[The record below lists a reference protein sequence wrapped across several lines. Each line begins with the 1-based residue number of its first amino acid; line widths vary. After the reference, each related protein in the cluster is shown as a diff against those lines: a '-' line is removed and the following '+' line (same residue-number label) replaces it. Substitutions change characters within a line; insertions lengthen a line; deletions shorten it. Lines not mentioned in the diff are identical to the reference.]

1 MSVFG
6 RRKKLEL
13 TDKQEELAQRM
24 ADRICRIQHKIAG
37 YLNERTAGFG
47 RGIWHLA
54 LTVLC
59 LLMGG
64 YCAYL
69 VIRVFI

>member
-13 TDKQEELAQRM
+13 TRSQEELSQRM
-24 ADRICRIQHKIAG
+24 ADRICRIQQRMAG
-37 YLNERTAGFG
+37 YLNNRTAGFG
-47 RGIWHLA
+47 RGIWL
-54 LTVLC
+54 LVLGVLC

>member
-1 MSVFG
+1 MRVFG
-6 RRKKLEL
+6 KRKKLGL
-13 TDKQEELAQRM
+13 TSKQQELAQRM
-24 ADRICRIQHKIAG
+24 AGRICLMQQRIAG
-37 YLNERTAGFG
+37 YLNNRTAGFG
-47 RGIWHLA
+47 RGIWLLA
-54 LTVLC
+54 LGVLC